1 MLQSWFRTDCSNKQ
15 FKNEGFTAL
24 TRRCSAEKY
33 RPGMKAE
40 ALGGGDAGCCREKD
54 NHGTET
60 DATYRASQVN
70 PKKEM
75 MRPPTQMITLLLTK
89 DI

>member
-1 MLQSWFRTDCSNKQ
+1 
-15 FKNEGFTAL
+15 
-24 TRRCSAEKY
+24 
-33 RPGMKAE
+33 MKAE

-70 PKKEM
+70 PKKKM
-75 MRPPTQMITLLLTK
+75 MRPPTQTITLLLTK